1 MGGVSD
7 QNAMPTAALADTIY
21 EHIVSLIA
29 REGLA
34 PHSRLPG
41 ESELGQRF
49 GASRPVVRQALTR
62 LRAEGRVYA
71 RQGAGNFVGEPAP
84 LSGVTF
90 GGLQSIA
97 DIRALLDFRCVLE
110 GESAA
115 RAAGCS
121 DRTLLHAITARRR
134 LFEAAVAQ
142 GRPAIDEDIA
152 FHRAIAEAGGNRFF
166 VLTMA
171 ALEEQFRYAVKLARE
186 LSAQP
191 RQERSRDV
199 RDEHRAIDTAIAAGD
214 ARAAREAMNRH
225 LRGGMS
231 RLFGA

>member
-1 MGGVSD
+1 
-7 QNAMPTAALADTIY
+7 MPAANLGDHVY
-21 EHIVSLIA
+21 EQIVALIA

-41 ESELGQRF
+41 ESALGERF
-49 GASRPVVRQALTR
+49 GASRPVVRQALAR

-84 LSGVTF
+84 LSSVTF
-90 GGLQSIA
+90 GALQNIA

-110 GESAA
+110 GETAA
-115 RAAGCS
+115 RAAQCK
-121 DRTLLHAITARRR
+121 DRHLLHTITARRR
-134 LFEAAVAQ
+134 LFDAAMAQ

-171 ALEEQFRYAVKLARE
+171 ALEEQFRYAVRLARE
-186 LSAQP
+186 LSPQP
-191 RQERSRDV
+191 RPERARDV
-199 RDEHRAIDTAIAAGD
+199 RDEHRAIDEAIAAGD
-214 ARAAREAMNRH
+214 ARAARDAMNRH
-225 LRGGMS
+225 LGRGMA
-231 RLFGA
+231 RLFG